1 MVTARQLLEAF
12 PPKDGINK
20 LGRIKTT
27 NECFSIEKKR
37 QMEEDRAFI
46 ESLSVLPKIAFL
58 IKIKGSDKI
67 IAEVDGENMKYLDLD
82 DLSEK
87 FGLKYDVLIGE
98 YIKIKV
104 KMKDSEEAAELYN
117 TLKSGEVLLG
127 YSNFLDKNEVAIFKA
142 EKDSDVK
149 FILREGYVS
158 IIANL
163 KYLR

>member
-1 MVTARQLLEAF
+1 MREGGIKMVTVKQIHDCFGYRERELL
-12 PPKDGINK
+12 
-20 LGRIKTT
+20 
-27 NECFSIEKKR
+27 
-37 QMEEDRAFI
+37 EEDRVFI
-46 ESLSVLPKIAFL
+46 ESLSALPKIAFL
-58 IKIKGSDKI
+58 IKMKGSDKI

-104 KMKDSEEAAELYN
+104 KTKDSEEAAELYN
-117 TLKSGEVLLG
+117 TLKSGEVVLG
-127 YSNFLDKNEVAIFKA
+127 YSNFMDKNEVAIFKA
-142 EKDSDVK
+142 ETDDDVK
-149 FILREGYVS
+149 FILREGQIS

>member
-1 MVTARQLLEAF
+1 MVTVKQIHDCFGYRERELL
-12 PPKDGINK
+12 
-20 LGRIKTT
+20 
-27 NECFSIEKKR
+27 
-37 QMEEDRAFI
+37 EEDRVFI
-46 ESLSVLPKIAFL
+46 ESLSALPKIAFL
-58 IKIKGSDKI
+58 IKMKGSDKI

-117 TLKSGEVLLG
+117 TLKNGKVLLG
-127 YSNFLDKNEVAIFKA
+127 YSNALDKNEVAIFKA
-142 EKDSDVK
+142 ETDSDVK
-149 FILREGYVS
+149 FILREGQIS

-163 KYLR
+163 KYLRW